1 MSQPLPPR
9 GINAK
14 DMQIIFQ
21 VLEKLPVWYA
31 KGELTSP
38 SATTWTISANQMYAC
53 GLISKKEK
61 KEVPEVWTS
70 KWGVEIRKP
79 QEMPFTAILRSVFFT
94 FTATLRCVFF
104 LMGVFTLRGM
114 LRKRVALAPPL
125 RSNML
130 AQPPLR
136 HAERN
141 LDFERGG
148 VAAWRPVSTATL
160 QP

>member
-38 SATTWTISANQMYAC
+38 SDTTWTISANQMYAC

-61 KEVPEVWTS
+61 KKAKRYSWNRQLT
-70 KWGVEIRKP
+70 
-79 QEMPFTAILRSVFFT
+79 RSLALMRRFVHYGWEPGEQDAFK
-94 FTATLRCVFF
+94 ALVDDDF
-104 LMGVFTLRGM
+104 LNVKDDDEEERM
-114 LRKRVALAPPL
+114 LDEK
-125 RSNML
+125 
-130 AQPPLR
+130 
-136 HAERN
+136 
-141 LDFERGG
+141 D
-148 VAAWRPVSTATL
+148 
-160 QP
+160 